1 MQTLS
6 SPLPVSAWGRYA
18 CRYQC
23 HRRSRSKKSQP
34 QPLFPHQNKS
44 RGGLLA
50 KPSPAST
57 PLLRRGPQTMTRLQM
72 LNETIK
78 DVQDSIEK
86 GVPVGPDIFSSLLET
101 CSQMSAFQQ
110 GIQVHSLVPPRLL
123 RKTPSLS
130 AKLLRFYAVCG
141 RLEDAHK
148 LFDEMAQPPSVFA
161 WNSLIS
167 GYVEQGHHEDAMALY
182 YQMDEMGVE
191 PDNFTFPRV
200 LKACAGIG
208 SLQRGEDVHRHI
220 IRCGYGGDQFIMN
233 ALIDMYA
240 KCGEIV
246 KARRLFERMPERDI
260 VSWNTMLVG
269 YIRHGCLDFAA
280 SVIRLMVSKGFEPDS
295 VGISAM
301 LSGCASASRSYG
313 LWMGTQIHGR
323 VIRQGNDLELSVSNS
338 LIDMYAKL
346 GCTSSARAV
355 FDQLREKDIVSW
367 NSIIYAYGKKDVEQ
381 AFAMFKRMIEYG
393 IAPDS
398 ITFVALLSA
407 CVGDSA
413 SSRCL
418 VDEGRYFFNLMLKR
432 YGIQPRIEHYACMV
446 NVLGRAGLIDEAYK
460 MITKQMRPSLE
471 PGPSIWGAL
480 LFACSIHG
488 NVDVGEIA
496 ADMLFELEPDNL
508 ENFNLLLQIYCGA
521 ERWDDAER
529 VREMIRERG
538 L

>member
-1 MQTLS
+1 MQTLF
-6 SPLPVSAWGRYA
+6 PPTAVSAWSRCV
-18 CRYQC
+18 CRYEC
-23 HRRSRSKKSQP
+23 HRPSRSKKKKRQP
-34 QPLFPHQNKS
+34 PFSLQNRS
-44 RGGLLA
+44 REGVLT
-50 KPSPAST
+50 KTSPAPT
-57 PLLRRGPQTMTRLQM
+57 PLLHRGSQTMTRLQM
-72 LNETIK
+72 LDQTIK

-86 GVPVGPDIFSSLLET
+86 GVRVGPDIFSSLLEA
-101 CSQMSAFQQ
+101 CSQMSAFEQ
-110 GIQVHSLVPPRLL
+110 GIQVHRLIPPRLL
-123 RKTPSLS
+123 RKFPSLS
-130 AKLLRFYAVCG
+130 AKLLRLYAVCG
-141 RLEDAHK
+141 LLEEAHA
-148 LFDEMAQPPSVFA
+148 LFDEMAQPPVFA

-167 GYVEQGHHEDAMALY
+167 GYVGQGQYEDAMALY
-182 YQMDEMGVE
+182 YQMGEMGVE

-220 IRCGYGGDQFIMN
+220 IRCGYGGDRFIMN

-240 KCGEIV
+240 KCGEII
-246 KARRLFERMPERDI
+246 KARRLFEKMPERDI
-260 VSWNTMLVG
+260 ITWNTMLVG
-269 YIRHGCLDFAA
+269 YIRHGCLDYAA
-280 SVIRLMVSKGFEPDS
+280 SVIRLMVAEGFEADT
-295 VGISAM
+295 VGISAV

-323 VIRQGNDLELSVSNS
+323 AIRQGNDLELSVSNS

-346 GCTSSARAV
+346 GCISRARAV
-355 FDQLREKDIVSW
+355 FDRLREKNVVSW
-367 NSIIYAYGKKDVEQ
+367 NSIIYAYSRKDAEQ
-381 AFAMFKRMIEYG
+381 AVALFKSMVEYG

-407 CVGDSA
+407 CVGESP

-418 VDEGRYFFNLMLKR
+418 VDEGLYFFNLMLER

-446 NVLGRAGLIDEAYK
+446 NLLGRAGFIDEAYK
-460 MITKQMRPSLE
+460 MIIEQMQPSFE

-488 NVDVGEIA
+488 NVDVGEVA
-496 ADMLFELEPDNL
+496 ADILFELEPDNL
-508 ENFNLLLQIYCGA
+508 ENFSLLLQIYCGA

-529 VREMIRERG
+529 VRKMIRERG